1 MATTEQAELSQE
13 LKEFIGGQ
21 LCLIYECGENR
32 DDVFDNICDRARS
45 LDEKTYDLFH
55 DYCGQAEL
63 KYMAGK

>member
-1 MATTEQAELSQE
+1 MAAATEIELSQE

-32 DDVFDNICDRARS
+32 DDVFDNICDRARN
-45 LDEKTYDLFH
+45 LDAKTYDLFH

-63 KYMAGK
+63 KYIARK